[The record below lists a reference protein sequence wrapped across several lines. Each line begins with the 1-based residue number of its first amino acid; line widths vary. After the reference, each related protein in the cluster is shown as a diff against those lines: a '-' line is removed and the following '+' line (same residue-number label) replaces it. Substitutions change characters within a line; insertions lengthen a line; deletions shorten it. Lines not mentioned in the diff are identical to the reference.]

1 MNTTKNVTKK
11 TSDQQ
16 YLDAWMKANPG
27 MKNFVSGGQN
37 TGGAVGVTLPD
48 GASREEQDLAQ
59 VYQSAYNNAVAID
72 RRAQNAVLEANKAH
86 DLSMKYLAAQN
97 EANGFGGLG
106 IADTSSIRLSSQY
119 QKALTDAY
127 ATKEASLLENYQK
140 MSEDASTIRG
150 EWASREEAKA
160 DEKYANTENA
170 ILSSDNEDS
179 VKEYLQAAGY
189 EEGTEQYDNLL
200 NRWYLMYGKSEEKNE
215 EVNGALTNTVDTM
228 VESGGITE
236 NDVINY
242 RIDKQASVLN
252 PKTITA
258 SAALGEMDVKENQKQ
273 IAYAQRVIDV
283 SKNWDASMNGTLVDF
298 NFGGAKDP
306 EIYVFFNGQWY
317 KTTYSRKDA
326 KNHYGDRFYSQGNP
340 RSVFGQEDWL
350 RGKSFYEEFGAKES
364 SSGNGGTWR

>member
-1 MNTTKNVTKK
+1 MSTTKNVTKK
-11 TSDQQ
+11 TSNQQ
-16 YLDAWMKANPG
+16 YLDAWMNANPD

-37 TGGAVGVTLPD
+37 TGGAVGATLPD

-189 EEGTEQYDNLL
+189 EEGTEEYDNLL
-200 NRWYLMYGKSEEKNE
+200 NRWYLMYGKSEEKTE
-215 EVNGALTNTVDTM
+215 EIANASSNTVDTM
-228 VESGGITE
+228 LEMGGVEQKDIDNYAINKDAE
-236 NDVINY
+236 AINPKVIN
-242 RIDKQASVLN
+242 AAGMLN
-252 PKTITA
+252 K
-258 SAALGEMDVKENQKQ
+258 MDVKENEGQSK
-273 IAYAQRVIDV
+273 YTQRVLDE
-283 SKNWDASMNGTLVDF
+283 SKNWDATMNGTLVDF
-298 NFGGAKDP
+298 NFGGSTKDNAQ
-306 EIYVFFNGQWY
+306 IYVFFNGYWY
-317 KTTYSRKDA
+317 KTNFTRKKA
-326 KNHYGDRFYSQGNP
+326 ENNYGSKFYSQGRVIPWSNGAD
-340 RSVFGQEDWL
+340 RI
-350 RGKSFYEEFGAKES
+350 RGKSFYEEFGE
-364 SSGNGGTWR
+364 